1 MASMRNGSALL
12 ARTVASIVAMTVAT
26 ISANAASMQT
36 PSGTKACTIVHRDPL
51 NNVTNPPPADRQEI
65 MDLLHRYNWALDE
78 SNAALLET
86 LFAAESSY
94 ELCNSLLLQQDTRD
108 GKDQILVYLD
118 GLRTELTNSAAGTRH
133 IESNTLLNKVDD
145 NTVEGKSTVL
155 VTIQFSG
162 IETPNLDYTGK
173 LASTFTRE
181 TDPTTNAAR
190 WKIKSLILVTD
201 GPKIVLRA
209 R

>member
-1 MASMRNGSALL
+1 MASIRNGSAVLT
-12 ARTVASIVAMTVAT
+12 RTVASVVAIISVVAAT
-26 ISANAASMQT
+26 CAANAQ
-36 PSGTKACTIVHRDPL
+36 SGTQACTLSGGNYL
-51 NNVTNPPPADRQEI
+51 NSVTNPPPADRQEI

-78 SNAALLET
+78 GSLVQLDP
-86 LFAAESSY
+86 LFTDDASY
-94 ELCNSLLLQQDTRD
+94 ELCNSLLLQQEKRN
-108 GKDQILVYLD
+108 GKQQVLTYLD
-118 GLRTELTNSAAGTRH
+118 SLKLELRDSKGGTRH
-133 IESNTLLNKVDD
+133 IESNTLLNVAGVD
-145 NTVEGKSTVL
+145 NVEGKSTVL

-162 IETPNLDYTGK
+162 IETPTLDYTGK